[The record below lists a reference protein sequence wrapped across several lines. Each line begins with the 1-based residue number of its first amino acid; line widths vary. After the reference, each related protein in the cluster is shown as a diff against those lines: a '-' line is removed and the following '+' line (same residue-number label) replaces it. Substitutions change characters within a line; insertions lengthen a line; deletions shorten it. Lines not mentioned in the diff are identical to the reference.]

1 MDELKRLSSK
11 LEENI
16 YIYFSIYVEY
26 RKIVQINLYANI
38 NRDTEVEKKDMDTKR
53 QKGKERGW
61 EMDREVRIDIYIY
74 YYEWDR

>member
-11 LEENI
+11 LEEKI
-16 YIYFSIYVEY
+16 YIYLSIYVEY

-53 QKGKERGW
+53 ENGRERGW
-61 EMDREVRIDIYIY
+61 EMDWEVRIDIYIY